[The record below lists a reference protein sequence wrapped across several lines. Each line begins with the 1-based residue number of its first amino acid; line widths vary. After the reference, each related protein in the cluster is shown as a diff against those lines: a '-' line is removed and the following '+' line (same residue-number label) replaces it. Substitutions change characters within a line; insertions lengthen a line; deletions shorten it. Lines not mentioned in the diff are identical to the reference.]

1 MQAAYVYLAK
11 VSVFMACVLS
21 VPSCVPPKEDLQP
34 QRQYQKIGLI
44 VPGTV
49 EKYHIY
55 YVQHPAYYLGWSG
68 ALVATKITSDRSKRL
83 TKAAGDSPT
92 NLSKKLVRA
101 VQGELERKNKQVILI
116 NVNDKNI
123 DGKKYIYDPQ
133 YFLSKSYDTK
143 AHSVDAYLDI
153 AVIRAG
159 YSAYSP
165 SAGYKPMVH
174 IVVRWID
181 ASSSKV
187 HFTKI
192 LSWGSIY
199 NDDIST
205 LIPAPDKYTVVGFEA
220 LVQDKARM
228 VEGIHQGIPEL
239 SRHIIQSIG
248 L

>member
-1 MQAAYVYLAK
+1 MQLAYVYLAK
-11 VSVFMACVLS
+11 VFVLTACVLLTS
-21 VPSCVPPKEDLQP
+21 SCVPPKEDVPP

-55 YVQHPAYYLGWSG
+55 YVQHAAYYLGWG
-68 ALVATKITSDRSKRL
+68 GTLVAKKITSDRSRRL
-83 TKAAGDSPT
+83 SQAAGNSPRE
-92 NLSKKLVRA
+92 LAKKLVSA
-101 VQGELERKNKQVILI
+101 VQNELERKNKQVVLI
-116 NVNDKNI
+116 NSDDKNI
-123 DGKKYIYDPQ
+123 DGKKYIYDPK
-133 YFLSKSYDTK
+133 YFLAKSYGTK

-153 AVIRAG
+153 AVVRAG

-165 SAGYKPMVH
+165 SVGYKPMVH

-181 ASSSKV
+181 ASSAKV

-192 LSWGSIY
+192 FSWGSIY
-199 NDDIST
+199 NDDEST

-220 LVQDKARM
+220 LIQDKARM
-228 VEGIHQGIPEL
+228 VEGVHQGIPEL
-239 SRHIIQSIG
+239 SRHIIQAIG